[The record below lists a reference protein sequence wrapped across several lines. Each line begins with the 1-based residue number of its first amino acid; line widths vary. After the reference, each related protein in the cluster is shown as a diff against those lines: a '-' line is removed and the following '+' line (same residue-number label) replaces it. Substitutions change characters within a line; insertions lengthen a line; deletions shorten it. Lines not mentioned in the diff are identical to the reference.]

1 MNKRQACKQVK
12 SIKLCFENAIQYN
25 QESCRAVAMK
35 KLHSLIN
42 EAPPSISYDLG
53 CIHAFITNAE
63 DKCDIRNV
71 LYRLDRLME

>member
-1 MNKRQACKQVK
+1 MNKREACRQVK
-12 SIKLCFENAIQYN
+12 GIKLCFENAIKCN
-25 QESCRAVAMK
+25 QESCKAVALE

-53 CIHAFITNAE
+53 CIHAFITNNE
-63 DKCDIRNV
+63 DSCDIRSV